1 MTKTATLAISLAD
14 GTRTTFSG
22 DITQVA
28 MLGSE
33 GGLARYRVRLT
44 PWLWRLTQVRNS
56 RVWQD
61 KSVIDIVDDV
71 LGAYQPLA
79 QWRWS
84 GETDAFLADVP
95 PRSYCC
101 QYRETDYEFV
111 GRLLTEEGLAWRVE
125 ETDDGHG
132 LVLFADSSQET
143 AVPQDAS
150 SAQDGGIRFHGARV
164 GEKGDTIQAL
174 QARRRVVSTLTTLL
188 SYDYKAKKAVAASA
202 PSRQQFGKLPTLESY
217 DVPGQYAFASG
228 AVADHYAELQ
238 MQGIEARSREW
249 HGRSTVRTLAAGTR
263 IDVTQGPLA
272 AFGDE
277 AAAYTVLRVTSVGVN
292 NLPSPA
298 VQALA
303 ELFGPIPELLEEALH
318 ERELNGEDM
327 ALVIDQARKSGYANR
342 FEAIPADVIWRPQLP
357 GSEGRSHP
365 KPTAPGAQSAIVIG
379 PDGNDQPSGADELY
393 CDALGRVRIRYHWQ
407 DSGDASCWV
416 RVAQRTAGGGMGSQF
431 LPRIGQEVL
440 VQFIENDIDRPLV
453 IGALYNG
460 QGEGGHAPTPGGQPA
475 EGDDPAA
482 LFKPASDHTPS
493 AQGNLAAGNSPVW
506 HGASSGTEGHSNAAA
521 QWGVR
526 TKEFG
531 GSGYNQ
537 LLFDDT
543 DAQGRVQ
550 LRSTYAGSE
559 LTLGHLIH
567 AADNYRGSL
576 RGQGAE
582 LRTDAYGAVRGGAG
596 LLVSS
601 YVVAHSAGLRD
612 PVGDN
617 AAGIALMKQAV
628 KLGETFSEAA
638 VTHKTV
644 ALASSIGPAKAG
656 ASSMSD
662 KEAPLA
668 AMLTAVSGMVE
679 SDSLGSAKG
688 SASAKKTSPDDGSL
702 PHSTDPVIAISA
714 KAGLGVT
721 AAGAVQMSN
730 GEIVTLMSGADTQ
743 FVSGGQMRV
752 HSGQSIGVLGG
763 AVAPGADGLGVQM
776 IAAKDAIDVQAQAD
790 TLTVQARD
798 EVNVISANAFVD
810 FAAAKSISLSTA
822 GGANIT
828 IDGGNITVQC
838 PGKIVVN
845 SGRKSFAS
853 NEKVKYVMPALPRA
867 ELEVKKR
874 FAFSS

>member
-1 MTKTATLAISLAD
+1 M
-14 GTRTTFSG
+14 
-22 DITQVA
+22 
-28 MLGSE
+28 
-33 GGLARYRVRLT
+33 
-44 PWLWRLTQVRNS
+44 
-56 RVWQD
+56 
-61 KSVIDIVDDV
+61 
-71 LGAYQPLA
+71 
-79 QWRWS
+79 
-84 GETDAFLADVP
+84 
-95 PRSYCC
+95 
-101 QYRETDYEFV
+101 
-111 GRLLTEEGLAWRVE
+111 
-125 ETDDGHG
+125 
-132 LVLFADSSQET
+132 
-143 AVPQDAS
+143 
-150 SAQDGGIRFHGARV
+150 
-164 GEKGDTIQAL
+164 
-174 QARRRVVSTLTTLL
+174 
-188 SYDYKAKKAVAASA
+188 
-202 PSRQQFGKLPTLESY
+202 
-217 DVPGQYAFASG
+217 
-228 AVADHYAELQ
+228 
-238 MQGIEARSREW
+238 
-249 HGRSTVRTLAAGTR
+249 
-263 IDVTQGPLA
+263 
-272 AFGDE
+272 
-277 AAAYTVLRVTSVGVN
+277 LRVTSVGVN

-644 ALASSIGPAKAG
+644 ALASSVGSVKAG
-656 ASSMSD
+656 ASSMSE

-668 AMLTAVSGMVE
+668 AMLTAVSGMVGAA
-679 SDSLGSAKG
+679 DLDTARADAGAR
-688 SASAKKTSPDDGSL
+688 KTLPEDGSL
-702 PHSTDPVIAISA
+702 PHSSDPIIAISA

-730 GEIVTLMSGADTQ
+730 GETLTLMSGADTQ

-752 HSGQSIGVLGG
+752 NSGQAIGVLGG

-828 IDGGNITVQC
+828 IDGGNVTVQC
-838 PGKIVVN
+838 PGKMVVRAGKKSFSPATQLSYALPQQPQYERHESMDFAIKLLDISARSGIALAGEAWRIVVL
-845 SGRKSFAS
+845 SHPPELTDGRIPDYIFSDEEWQEVIVEGAVEADGSAS
-853 NEKVKYVMPALPRA
+853 LSSSDKERVVSASRLYPGRVWVICGLTAMPVGLSNWTDQGSPGNVRQILDSLNVAPDGRIADQNHIDFLA
-867 ELEVKKR
+867 EWAKDAYEEMHASTLYKKIKL
-874 FAFSS
+874 